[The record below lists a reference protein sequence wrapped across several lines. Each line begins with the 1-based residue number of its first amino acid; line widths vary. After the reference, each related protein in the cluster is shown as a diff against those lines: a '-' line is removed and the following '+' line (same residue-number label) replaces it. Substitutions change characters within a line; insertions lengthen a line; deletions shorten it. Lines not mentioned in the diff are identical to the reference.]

1 MSGAILIDLTPEN
14 ASDSVL
20 IHQFEHS
27 KQYRHDL
34 EVIGGKG
41 NVLADEFCRW
51 FEGLWHGRSLALIVA
66 CISILIA
73 CGLSFVAY
81 HLPFDPKP
89 DAGDENDRTGA
100 TGTAK

>member
-1 MSGAILIDLTPEN
+1 MTTSTRLYLITAIVLLVGMGGAVLIYLTPEN
-14 ASDSVL
+14 GSDSVL
-20 IHQFEHS
+20 IRQFEQS

-41 NVLADEFCRW
+41 NVIADEFCRW

-73 CGLSFVAY
+73 CGLFFVAY
-81 HLPFDPKP
+81 HLPS
-89 DAGDENDRTGA
+89 E
-100 TGTAK
+100 